1 METLELFLSSWIA
14 SRFERGRIF
23 FVEDL
28 EPSGL
33 EPEVLRVLLSRLIR
47 KNLVVIRLARGVY
60 CYPRVASESMKMI
73 VPGPEEVAA
82 ALAARWRVRIAPCG
96 AQAAYLS
103 GLTSVCLYPY
113 TYVSDGSPQVFRLQ
127 GGKTVEFIRRRSVKV
142 FDFRSVKLRNL
153 VEGLRHIGQENLT
166 EDDLRVVDRTV
177 REVPGE
183 DFLHDVRLAP
193 LWIRQVLLSSRG

>member
-1 METLELFLSSWIA
+1 MESLELSLSSWIA

-28 EPSGL
+28 EPSGIA
-33 EPEVLRVLLSRLIR
+33 PEVLRVLLSRMVR

-60 CYPRVASESMKMI
+60 CYPRVASESMQMI

-82 ALAARWRVRIAPCG
+82 ALAARYRVRIAPCG

-113 TYVSDGSPQVFRLQ
+113 TYVSDGSPQTFRLQ
-127 GGKTVEFIRRRSVKV
+127 GGKTVEFIRRRSVKI
-142 FDFRSVKLRNL
+142 FDFRNEKLRNL
-153 VEGLRHIGQENLT
+153 VEGLRHIGMENLN
-166 EDDLRVVDRTV
+166 EDDFKVVDRTV
-177 REVPGE
+177 REVPLE

-193 LWIRQVLLSSRG
+193 QWIRRELLASRG